1 MGWGD
6 LGQSCIF
13 KKSKNLLTMLKIKL
27 PAPLSLVFEEIVLGR
42 RGDLG
47 RKVGPP
53 GKNKFFGYVQF
64 PASSM
69 SFNDI
74 LTTFSFK

>member
-1 MGWGD
+1 MDFTVATKTRYTVEGGD
-6 LGQSCIF
+6 LGQ
-13 KKSKNLLTMLKIKL
+13 
-27 PAPLSLVFEEIVLGR
+27 

-47 RKVGPP
+47 RKVGPLEKV
-53 GKNKFFGYVQF
+53 KNLEYVQF

-74 LTTFSFK
+74 LTTFSFKLTTFWW